1 MATDCKH
8 THVFVA
14 QHGEPMR
21 CAECRKV
28 LAKLGDAVDL
38 HGGLV
43 WIEPGDSPGT
53 SVLKRFR
60 TTS

>member
-1 MATDCKH
+1 MTADCKH

-21 CAECRKV
+21 CAECGKI
-28 LAKLGDAVDL
+28 LAKLGDAVEID
-38 HGGLV
+38 GGLV
-43 WIEPGDSPGT
+43 WIEPSDSQST
-53 SVLKRFR
+53 SVIKRLR